1 MPNKDCGMPAQTV
14 QNIDRKHVPTEV
26 MKDKKKLIVLKLQQH
41 CNLCHLKPFDLAIK
55 TIRVD

>member
-1 MPNKDCGMPAQTV
+1 MPAQTV

>member
-26 MKDKKKLIVLKLQQH
+26 MKDKK
-41 CNLCHLKPFDLAIK
+41 N
-55 TIRVD
+55 